1 MFKSYNPSLVRVSQ
15 FDPQIFGML
24 TMQGSWLFFVSLE
37 ILLTLKILDYAT
49 KSMVF
54 PSIQLL

>member
-15 FDPQIFGML
+15 FDAQIFGML

-37 ILLTLKILDYAT
+37 MLLTLKILDYAT